1 MELRKE
7 ARDLLFCMLRKGDWI
22 TGEELSRML
31 GWNKKKVQQNIKWLM
46 EDIGQEGNIE
56 TQKNKG
62 YRVCR
67 ISECLRNEILKDA
80 FYNEVYF
87 NLDERRIILI
97 MDLLFRRQYIPMDQL
112 AEDYYL
118 SKSVVFEE
126 IRQMRRWFG
135 RNDDIQLE
143 VSPQRGIYIHGEEKD
158 KRYACTAW
166 GPLHVLQMTKID
178 PDAVQH
184 YQESM
189 EQAAEPLQQLLIDTG
204 RFISGE
210 EYSFLLRYIAMSR
223 LRSSLGYYLPEM
235 GEKPFEYTANL
246 PDLFKQA
253 RPTVICDRIFARELS
268 AAFQVPEACIRP
280 IVPGLTYHFDDFTLN
295 TFSGNHTDL
304 GTVSNFDGGKMFADP
319 ENPMIGPLNSYGCL
333 YNTNYAFTLKNGFFI
348 GFAAGVDLTDLQ
360 AAWKNRR
367 PGLLLRQ
374 RIATASAESYA
385 EECASLGAQLVLPM
399 HQDASCAENSDMN
412 LFAQK
417 VNGRFV
423 QKNCTA
429 RMFNPQR
436 LKWYSLESRICLDEN

>member
-1 MELRKE
+1 MELDK
-7 ARDLLFCMLRKGDWI
+7 
-22 TGEELSRML
+22 
-31 GWNKKKVQQNIKWLM
+31 
-46 EDIGQEGNIE
+46 
-56 TQKNKG
+56 
-62 YRVCR
+62 
-67 ISECLRNEILKDA
+67 
-80 FYNEVYF
+80 
-87 NLDERRIILI
+87 II
-97 MDLLFRRQYIPMDQL
+97 
-112 AEDYYL
+112 
-118 SKSVVFEE
+118 
-126 IRQMRRWFG
+126 
-135 RNDDIQLE
+135 
-143 VSPQRGIYIHGEEKD
+143 
-158 KRYACTAW
+158 
-166 GPLHVLQMTKID
+166 
-178 PDAVQH
+178 
-184 YQESM
+184 
-189 EQAAEPLQQLLIDTG
+189 PLQETPKTPYQTSIAVPIL
-204 RFISGE
+204 RFRWIHAQCFQFELPGGKILMTDPFFPQNPKAWKE
-210 EYSFLLRYIAMSR
+210 VCTPAFDADE
-223 LRSSLGYYLPEM
+223 LGKVDYVTINHSH
-235 GEKPFEYTANL
+235 FDHTANL

-417 VNGRFV
+417 VNGRLV

-436 LKWYSLESRICLDEN
+436 LKWYNLESRICLDENCPG

>member
-1 MELRKE
+1 MELDK
-7 ARDLLFCMLRKGDWI
+7 
-22 TGEELSRML
+22 
-31 GWNKKKVQQNIKWLM
+31 
-46 EDIGQEGNIE
+46 
-56 TQKNKG
+56 
-62 YRVCR
+62 
-67 ISECLRNEILKDA
+67 
-80 FYNEVYF
+80 
-87 NLDERRIILI
+87 II
-97 MDLLFRRQYIPMDQL
+97 
-112 AEDYYL
+112 
-118 SKSVVFEE
+118 
-126 IRQMRRWFG
+126 
-135 RNDDIQLE
+135 
-143 VSPQRGIYIHGEEKD
+143 
-158 KRYACTAW
+158 
-166 GPLHVLQMTKID
+166 
-178 PDAVQH
+178 
-184 YQESM
+184 
-189 EQAAEPLQQLLIDTG
+189 PLQETPKTPYQTSIAVPIL
-204 RFISGE
+204 RFRWIHAQCFQFELPGGKILMTDPFFPQNPKAWKE
-210 EYSFLLRYIAMSR
+210 VCIPAFDADE
-223 LRSSLGYYLPEM
+223 LGKVDYVTINHSH
-235 GEKPFEYTANL
+235 FDHTANL

>member
-1 MELRKE
+1 MELDK
-7 ARDLLFCMLRKGDWI
+7 
-22 TGEELSRML
+22 
-31 GWNKKKVQQNIKWLM
+31 
-46 EDIGQEGNIE
+46 
-56 TQKNKG
+56 
-62 YRVCR
+62 
-67 ISECLRNEILKDA
+67 
-80 FYNEVYF
+80 
-87 NLDERRIILI
+87 II
-97 MDLLFRRQYIPMDQL
+97 
-112 AEDYYL
+112 
-118 SKSVVFEE
+118 
-126 IRQMRRWFG
+126 
-135 RNDDIQLE
+135 
-143 VSPQRGIYIHGEEKD
+143 
-158 KRYACTAW
+158 
-166 GPLHVLQMTKID
+166 
-178 PDAVQH
+178 
-184 YQESM
+184 
-189 EQAAEPLQQLLIDTG
+189 PLQETPKTPYQTSIAVPIL
-204 RFISGE
+204 RFRWIHAQCFQFELPGGKILMTDPFFPQNPKAWKE
-210 EYSFLLRYIAMSR
+210 VCTPAFDADE
-223 LRSSLGYYLPEM
+223 LGKVDYVTINHSH
-235 GEKPFEYTANL
+235 FDHTANL

-253 RPTVICDRIFARELS
+253 LPTVICDRIFARELS

-319 ENPMIGPLNSYGCL
+319 ENPVIGPLNSYGCL

-417 VNGRFV
+417 VNGRLV

-436 LKWYSLESRICLDEN
+436 LKWYSLESRICLDENCPG

>member
-1 MELRKE
+1 MELDK
-7 ARDLLFCMLRKGDWI
+7 
-22 TGEELSRML
+22 
-31 GWNKKKVQQNIKWLM
+31 
-46 EDIGQEGNIE
+46 
-56 TQKNKG
+56 
-62 YRVCR
+62 
-67 ISECLRNEILKDA
+67 
-80 FYNEVYF
+80 
-87 NLDERRIILI
+87 II
-97 MDLLFRRQYIPMDQL
+97 
-112 AEDYYL
+112 
-118 SKSVVFEE
+118 
-126 IRQMRRWFG
+126 
-135 RNDDIQLE
+135 
-143 VSPQRGIYIHGEEKD
+143 
-158 KRYACTAW
+158 
-166 GPLHVLQMTKID
+166 
-178 PDAVQH
+178 
-184 YQESM
+184 
-189 EQAAEPLQQLLIDTG
+189 PLQEMPKTPYQTSIAVPIL
-204 RFISGE
+204 RFRWIHAQCFQFELPGGKILMTDPFFPQNPKAWKE
-210 EYSFLLRYIAMSR
+210 VCTPAFDADE
-223 LRSSLGYYLPEM
+223 LGKVDYVTINHSH
-235 GEKPFEYTANL
+235 FDHTANL

-333 YNTNYAFTLKNGFFI
+333 YNMNYAFTLKNGFFI

>member
-1 MELRKE
+1 MDFTVRKHFPEGFLWGGASAANQLEGGWNEGGKGLSVADVYTFDSSLPKEKWLDQWLMMTHDQVKE
-7 ARDLLFCMLRKGDWI
+7 AMNPDSKLYYPKRVGNDFYHHYK
-22 TGEELSRML
+22 
-31 GWNKKKVQQNIKWLM
+31 
-46 EDIGQEGNIE
+46 EDIRLFGEMGF
-56 TQKNKG
+56 KC
-62 YRVCR
+62 YRMSIAWTR
-67 ISECLRNEILKDA
+67 IFPRGDEAEPNEAGLA
-80 FYNEVYF
+80 FYDSVF
-87 NLDERRIILI
+87 DECAKYGI
-97 MDLLFRRQYIPMDQL
+97 QPMVS
-112 AEDYYL
+112 L
-118 SKSVVFEE
+118 SHYE
-126 IRQMRRWFG
+126 M
-135 RNDDIQLE
+135 
-143 VSPQRGIYIHGEEKD
+143 
-158 KRYACTAW
+158 
-166 GPLHVLQMTKID
+166 PLTLGVEYGGWANRK
-178 PDAVQH
+178 
-184 YQESM
+184 
-189 EQAAEPLQQLLIDTG
+189 LID
-204 RFISGE
+204 F
-210 EYSFLLRYIAMSR
+210 
-223 LRSSLGYYLPEM
+223 
-235 GEKPFEYTANL
+235 YTANL

-268 AAFQVPEACIRP
+268 AAFQVPEACIHP

>member
-1 MELRKE
+1 MELDK
-7 ARDLLFCMLRKGDWI
+7 
-22 TGEELSRML
+22 
-31 GWNKKKVQQNIKWLM
+31 
-46 EDIGQEGNIE
+46 
-56 TQKNKG
+56 
-62 YRVCR
+62 
-67 ISECLRNEILKDA
+67 
-80 FYNEVYF
+80 
-87 NLDERRIILI
+87 II
-97 MDLLFRRQYIPMDQL
+97 
-112 AEDYYL
+112 
-118 SKSVVFEE
+118 
-126 IRQMRRWFG
+126 
-135 RNDDIQLE
+135 
-143 VSPQRGIYIHGEEKD
+143 
-158 KRYACTAW
+158 
-166 GPLHVLQMTKID
+166 
-178 PDAVQH
+178 
-184 YQESM
+184 
-189 EQAAEPLQQLLIDTG
+189 PLQETPKTPYQTSIAVPIL
-204 RFISGE
+204 RFRWIHAQCFQFELPGGKILMTDPFFPQNPKAWKE
-210 EYSFLLRYIAMSR
+210 VCTPAFDADE
-223 LRSSLGYYLPEM
+223 LGKVDYVTINHSH
-235 GEKPFEYTANL
+235 FDHTANL

-429 RMFNPQR
+429 RVFNPQR

>member
-1 MELRKE
+1 MELDK
-7 ARDLLFCMLRKGDWI
+7 
-22 TGEELSRML
+22 
-31 GWNKKKVQQNIKWLM
+31 
-46 EDIGQEGNIE
+46 
-56 TQKNKG
+56 
-62 YRVCR
+62 
-67 ISECLRNEILKDA
+67 
-80 FYNEVYF
+80 
-87 NLDERRIILI
+87 II
-97 MDLLFRRQYIPMDQL
+97 
-112 AEDYYL
+112 
-118 SKSVVFEE
+118 
-126 IRQMRRWFG
+126 
-135 RNDDIQLE
+135 
-143 VSPQRGIYIHGEEKD
+143 
-158 KRYACTAW
+158 
-166 GPLHVLQMTKID
+166 
-178 PDAVQH
+178 
-184 YQESM
+184 
-189 EQAAEPLQQLLIDTG
+189 PLQETPKTPYQTSIAVPIL
-204 RFISGE
+204 RFRWIHAQCFQFELPGGKILMTDPFFPQNPKAWKE
-210 EYSFLLRYIAMSR
+210 VCTPAFDADE
-223 LRSSLGYYLPEM
+223 LGKVDYVTINHSH
-235 GEKPFEYTANL
+235 FDHTANL

-417 VNGRFV
+417 VNGRLV

-436 LKWYSLESRICLDEN
+436 LKWHSLESRICLDENCPG

>member
-1 MELRKE
+1 MELDK
-7 ARDLLFCMLRKGDWI
+7 
-22 TGEELSRML
+22 
-31 GWNKKKVQQNIKWLM
+31 
-46 EDIGQEGNIE
+46 
-56 TQKNKG
+56 
-62 YRVCR
+62 
-67 ISECLRNEILKDA
+67 
-80 FYNEVYF
+80 
-87 NLDERRIILI
+87 II
-97 MDLLFRRQYIPMDQL
+97 
-112 AEDYYL
+112 
-118 SKSVVFEE
+118 
-126 IRQMRRWFG
+126 
-135 RNDDIQLE
+135 
-143 VSPQRGIYIHGEEKD
+143 
-158 KRYACTAW
+158 
-166 GPLHVLQMTKID
+166 
-178 PDAVQH
+178 
-184 YQESM
+184 
-189 EQAAEPLQQLLIDTG
+189 PLQETPKTPYQTSIAVPVL
-204 RFISGE
+204 RFRWIHAQCFQFELPGGKILMTDPFFPQNPKAWKE
-210 EYSFLLRYIAMSR
+210 VCTPAFDADE
-223 LRSSLGYYLPEM
+223 LGKVDYVTINHSH
-235 GEKPFEYTANL
+235 FDHTANL

-268 AAFQVPEACIRP
+268 AAFQVPEACIHP

>member
-1 MELRKE
+1 MELDK
-7 ARDLLFCMLRKGDWI
+7 
-22 TGEELSRML
+22 
-31 GWNKKKVQQNIKWLM
+31 
-46 EDIGQEGNIE
+46 
-56 TQKNKG
+56 
-62 YRVCR
+62 
-67 ISECLRNEILKDA
+67 
-80 FYNEVYF
+80 
-87 NLDERRIILI
+87 II
-97 MDLLFRRQYIPMDQL
+97 
-112 AEDYYL
+112 
-118 SKSVVFEE
+118 
-126 IRQMRRWFG
+126 
-135 RNDDIQLE
+135 
-143 VSPQRGIYIHGEEKD
+143 
-158 KRYACTAW
+158 
-166 GPLHVLQMTKID
+166 
-178 PDAVQH
+178 
-184 YQESM
+184 
-189 EQAAEPLQQLLIDTG
+189 PLQETPKTPYQTSIAVPIL
-204 RFISGE
+204 RFRWIHAQCFQFELPGGKILMTDPFFPQNPKAWKE
-210 EYSFLLRYIAMSR
+210 VCTPAFDADE
-223 LRSSLGYYLPEM
+223 LGKVDYVTINHSH
-235 GEKPFEYTANL
+235 FDHTANL

-374 RIATASAESYA
+374 RIATASAASYA

>member
-1 MELRKE
+1 MELDK
-7 ARDLLFCMLRKGDWI
+7 
-22 TGEELSRML
+22 
-31 GWNKKKVQQNIKWLM
+31 
-46 EDIGQEGNIE
+46 
-56 TQKNKG
+56 
-62 YRVCR
+62 
-67 ISECLRNEILKDA
+67 
-80 FYNEVYF
+80 
-87 NLDERRIILI
+87 II
-97 MDLLFRRQYIPMDQL
+97 
-112 AEDYYL
+112 
-118 SKSVVFEE
+118 
-126 IRQMRRWFG
+126 
-135 RNDDIQLE
+135 
-143 VSPQRGIYIHGEEKD
+143 
-158 KRYACTAW
+158 
-166 GPLHVLQMTKID
+166 
-178 PDAVQH
+178 
-184 YQESM
+184 
-189 EQAAEPLQQLLIDTG
+189 PLQETPKTPYQTSIAVPIL
-204 RFISGE
+204 RFRWIHAQCFQFELPGGKILMTDPFFPQNPKAWKE
-210 EYSFLLRYIAMSR
+210 VCTPAFDADE
-223 LRSSLGYYLPEM
+223 LGKVDYVTINHSH
-235 GEKPFEYTANL
+235 FDHTANL

-333 YNTNYAFTLKNGFFI
+333 YNTNYAFTFKNGFFI

-417 VNGRFV
+417 VNGRLV

-436 LKWYSLESRICLDEN
+436 LKWYSLESRICLDENCPG

>member
-1 MELRKE
+1 MEL
-7 ARDLLFCMLRKGDWI
+7 
-22 TGEELSRML
+22 
-31 GWNKKKVQQNIKWLM
+31 
-46 EDIGQEGNIE
+46 
-56 TQKNKG
+56 
-62 YRVCR
+62 
-67 ISECLRNEILKDA
+67 
-80 FYNEVYF
+80 
-87 NLDERRIILI
+87 
-97 MDLLFRRQYIPMDQL
+97 
-112 AEDYYL
+112 
-118 SKSVVFEE
+118 
-126 IRQMRRWFG
+126 
-135 RNDDIQLE
+135 
-143 VSPQRGIYIHGEEKD
+143 D
-158 KRYACTAW
+158 KI
-166 GPLHVLQMTKID
+166 V
-178 PDAVQH
+178 
-184 YQESM
+184 
-189 EQAAEPLQQLLIDTG
+189 PLQETPKTPYQTSIAVPIL
-204 RFISGE
+204 RFRWIHAQCFQFELPGGKILMTDPFFPQNPKAWKE
-210 EYSFLLRYIAMSR
+210 VCTPAFDADE
-223 LRSSLGYYLPEM
+223 LGKVDYVTINHSH
-235 GEKPFEYTANL
+235 FDHTANL

-253 RPTVICDRIFARELS
+253 WPTVICDRIFARELS
-268 AAFQVPEACIRP
+268 AAFQVPEACIHP

>member
-1 MELRKE
+1 MELDK
-7 ARDLLFCMLRKGDWI
+7 
-22 TGEELSRML
+22 
-31 GWNKKKVQQNIKWLM
+31 
-46 EDIGQEGNIE
+46 
-56 TQKNKG
+56 
-62 YRVCR
+62 
-67 ISECLRNEILKDA
+67 
-80 FYNEVYF
+80 
-87 NLDERRIILI
+87 II
-97 MDLLFRRQYIPMDQL
+97 
-112 AEDYYL
+112 
-118 SKSVVFEE
+118 
-126 IRQMRRWFG
+126 
-135 RNDDIQLE
+135 
-143 VSPQRGIYIHGEEKD
+143 
-158 KRYACTAW
+158 
-166 GPLHVLQMTKID
+166 
-178 PDAVQH
+178 
-184 YQESM
+184 
-189 EQAAEPLQQLLIDTG
+189 PLQETPKTPYQTSIAVPIL
-204 RFISGE
+204 RFRWIHAQCFQFELPGGKILMTDPFFPQNPKAWKE
-210 EYSFLLRYIAMSR
+210 VCTPAFDADE
-223 LRSSLGYYLPEM
+223 LGKVDYVTINHSH
-235 GEKPFEYTANL
+235 FDHTANL

-436 LKWYSLESRICLDEN
+436 LKWYSLESRICLDENCPG

>member
-1 MELRKE
+1 MELDK
-7 ARDLLFCMLRKGDWI
+7 
-22 TGEELSRML
+22 
-31 GWNKKKVQQNIKWLM
+31 
-46 EDIGQEGNIE
+46 
-56 TQKNKG
+56 
-62 YRVCR
+62 
-67 ISECLRNEILKDA
+67 
-80 FYNEVYF
+80 
-87 NLDERRIILI
+87 II
-97 MDLLFRRQYIPMDQL
+97 
-112 AEDYYL
+112 
-118 SKSVVFEE
+118 
-126 IRQMRRWFG
+126 
-135 RNDDIQLE
+135 
-143 VSPQRGIYIHGEEKD
+143 
-158 KRYACTAW
+158 
-166 GPLHVLQMTKID
+166 
-178 PDAVQH
+178 
-184 YQESM
+184 
-189 EQAAEPLQQLLIDTG
+189 PLQETPKTPYQTSIAVPIL
-204 RFISGE
+204 RFRWIHAQCFQFELPGGKILMTDPFFPQNPKAWKE
-210 EYSFLLRYIAMSR
+210 VCTPAFDADE
-223 LRSSLGYYLPEM
+223 LGKVDYVTINHSH
-235 GEKPFEYTANL
+235 FDHTANL

-385 EECASLGAQLVLPM
+385 EECASMGAQLVLPM

-417 VNGRFV
+417 VNGRLV

-436 LKWYSLESRICLDEN
+436 LKWYSLESRICLDENCPG

>member
-1 MELRKE
+1 MELDK
-7 ARDLLFCMLRKGDWI
+7 
-22 TGEELSRML
+22 
-31 GWNKKKVQQNIKWLM
+31 
-46 EDIGQEGNIE
+46 
-56 TQKNKG
+56 
-62 YRVCR
+62 
-67 ISECLRNEILKDA
+67 
-80 FYNEVYF
+80 
-87 NLDERRIILI
+87 II
-97 MDLLFRRQYIPMDQL
+97 
-112 AEDYYL
+112 
-118 SKSVVFEE
+118 
-126 IRQMRRWFG
+126 
-135 RNDDIQLE
+135 
-143 VSPQRGIYIHGEEKD
+143 
-158 KRYACTAW
+158 
-166 GPLHVLQMTKID
+166 
-178 PDAVQH
+178 
-184 YQESM
+184 
-189 EQAAEPLQQLLIDTG
+189 PLQETPKTPYQTSIAVPIL
-204 RFISGE
+204 RFRWLHAQCFQFELPGGKILMTDPFFPQNPKAWKE
-210 EYSFLLRYIAMSR
+210 VCTPAFDADE
-223 LRSSLGYYLPEM
+223 LGKVDYVTINHSH
-235 GEKPFEYTANL
+235 FDHTANL

-268 AAFQVPEACIRP
+268 AAFQVPEACIHP

>member
-1 MELRKE
+1 MELDK
-7 ARDLLFCMLRKGDWI
+7 
-22 TGEELSRML
+22 
-31 GWNKKKVQQNIKWLM
+31 
-46 EDIGQEGNIE
+46 
-56 TQKNKG
+56 
-62 YRVCR
+62 
-67 ISECLRNEILKDA
+67 
-80 FYNEVYF
+80 
-87 NLDERRIILI
+87 II
-97 MDLLFRRQYIPMDQL
+97 
-112 AEDYYL
+112 
-118 SKSVVFEE
+118 
-126 IRQMRRWFG
+126 
-135 RNDDIQLE
+135 
-143 VSPQRGIYIHGEEKD
+143 
-158 KRYACTAW
+158 
-166 GPLHVLQMTKID
+166 
-178 PDAVQH
+178 
-184 YQESM
+184 
-189 EQAAEPLQQLLIDTG
+189 PLQETPKTPYQTSIAVPIL
-204 RFISGE
+204 RFRWIHAQCFQFELPGGKILMTDPF
-210 EYSFLLRYIAMSR
+210 FLQNPKAWKEVCTPAFDADE
-223 LRSSLGYYLPEM
+223 LGKVDYVTINHSH
-235 GEKPFEYTANL
+235 FDHTANL

-319 ENPMIGPLNSYGCL
+319 ENPVIGPLNSYGCL

>member
-1 MELRKE
+1 MELDK
-7 ARDLLFCMLRKGDWI
+7 
-22 TGEELSRML
+22 
-31 GWNKKKVQQNIKWLM
+31 
-46 EDIGQEGNIE
+46 
-56 TQKNKG
+56 
-62 YRVCR
+62 
-67 ISECLRNEILKDA
+67 
-80 FYNEVYF
+80 
-87 NLDERRIILI
+87 II
-97 MDLLFRRQYIPMDQL
+97 
-112 AEDYYL
+112 
-118 SKSVVFEE
+118 
-126 IRQMRRWFG
+126 
-135 RNDDIQLE
+135 
-143 VSPQRGIYIHGEEKD
+143 
-158 KRYACTAW
+158 
-166 GPLHVLQMTKID
+166 
-178 PDAVQH
+178 
-184 YQESM
+184 
-189 EQAAEPLQQLLIDTG
+189 PLQETPKTPYQTSIAVPIL
-204 RFISGE
+204 RFRWIHAQCFQFELPGGKILMTDPFFPQNLKAWKE
-210 EYSFLLRYIAMSR
+210 VCTPAFDADE
-223 LRSSLGYYLPEM
+223 LGKVDYVTINHSH
-235 GEKPFEYTANL
+235 FDHTANL

-268 AAFQVPEACIRP
+268 AAFQVPEACIHP

>member
-1 MELRKE
+1 MELDK
-7 ARDLLFCMLRKGDWI
+7 
-22 TGEELSRML
+22 
-31 GWNKKKVQQNIKWLM
+31 
-46 EDIGQEGNIE
+46 
-56 TQKNKG
+56 
-62 YRVCR
+62 
-67 ISECLRNEILKDA
+67 
-80 FYNEVYF
+80 
-87 NLDERRIILI
+87 II
-97 MDLLFRRQYIPMDQL
+97 
-112 AEDYYL
+112 
-118 SKSVVFEE
+118 
-126 IRQMRRWFG
+126 
-135 RNDDIQLE
+135 
-143 VSPQRGIYIHGEEKD
+143 
-158 KRYACTAW
+158 
-166 GPLHVLQMTKID
+166 
-178 PDAVQH
+178 
-184 YQESM
+184 
-189 EQAAEPLQQLLIDTG
+189 PLQETPKTPYQTSIAVPIL
-204 RFISGE
+204 RFRWIHAQCFQFELPGGKILMTDPFFPQNPKAWKEVCTPASDADE
-210 EYSFLLRYIAMSR
+210 
-223 LRSSLGYYLPEM
+223 LGKVDYVTINHSH
-235 GEKPFEYTANL
+235 FDHTANL

-417 VNGRFV
+417 VNGRLV

-436 LKWYSLESRICLDEN
+436 LKWYSLESRICLDENCPG

>member
-1 MELRKE
+1 MELDK
-7 ARDLLFCMLRKGDWI
+7 
-22 TGEELSRML
+22 
-31 GWNKKKVQQNIKWLM
+31 
-46 EDIGQEGNIE
+46 
-56 TQKNKG
+56 
-62 YRVCR
+62 
-67 ISECLRNEILKDA
+67 
-80 FYNEVYF
+80 
-87 NLDERRIILI
+87 II
-97 MDLLFRRQYIPMDQL
+97 
-112 AEDYYL
+112 
-118 SKSVVFEE
+118 
-126 IRQMRRWFG
+126 
-135 RNDDIQLE
+135 
-143 VSPQRGIYIHGEEKD
+143 
-158 KRYACTAW
+158 
-166 GPLHVLQMTKID
+166 
-178 PDAVQH
+178 
-184 YQESM
+184 
-189 EQAAEPLQQLLIDTG
+189 PLQETPKTPYQTSIAVPIL
-204 RFISGE
+204 RFRWIHAQCFQFELPGGKILMTDPFFPQNPKAWKE
-210 EYSFLLRYIAMSR
+210 VCTPAFDADG
-223 LRSSLGYYLPEM
+223 LGKVDYVTINHSH
-235 GEKPFEYTANL
+235 FDHTANL

-417 VNGRFV
+417 VNGRLV
-423 QKNCTA
+423 QKKLYCPYVQSA
-429 RMFNPQR
+429 AAKMV
-436 LKWYSLESRICLDEN
+436 

>member
-1 MELRKE
+1 MELDK
-7 ARDLLFCMLRKGDWI
+7 
-22 TGEELSRML
+22 
-31 GWNKKKVQQNIKWLM
+31 
-46 EDIGQEGNIE
+46 
-56 TQKNKG
+56 
-62 YRVCR
+62 
-67 ISECLRNEILKDA
+67 
-80 FYNEVYF
+80 
-87 NLDERRIILI
+87 II
-97 MDLLFRRQYIPMDQL
+97 
-112 AEDYYL
+112 
-118 SKSVVFEE
+118 
-126 IRQMRRWFG
+126 
-135 RNDDIQLE
+135 
-143 VSPQRGIYIHGEEKD
+143 
-158 KRYACTAW
+158 
-166 GPLHVLQMTKID
+166 
-178 PDAVQH
+178 
-184 YQESM
+184 
-189 EQAAEPLQQLLIDTG
+189 PLQETPKTPYQTSIAVPIL
-204 RFISGE
+204 RFRWIHAQCFQFELPGGKILMTDPFFPQNPKAWKE
-210 EYSFLLRYIAMSR
+210 VCTPAFDADE
-223 LRSSLGYYLPEM
+223 LGKVDYVTINHSH
-235 GEKPFEYTANL
+235 FDHTANL

-268 AAFQVPEACIRP
+268 AAFQGPEACIHP

-374 RIATASAESYA
+374 RIATAAAESYA

-429 RMFNPQR
+429 RVFNPQR

>member
-1 MELRKE
+1 MELDK
-7 ARDLLFCMLRKGDWI
+7 
-22 TGEELSRML
+22 
-31 GWNKKKVQQNIKWLM
+31 
-46 EDIGQEGNIE
+46 
-56 TQKNKG
+56 
-62 YRVCR
+62 
-67 ISECLRNEILKDA
+67 
-80 FYNEVYF
+80 
-87 NLDERRIILI
+87 II
-97 MDLLFRRQYIPMDQL
+97 
-112 AEDYYL
+112 
-118 SKSVVFEE
+118 
-126 IRQMRRWFG
+126 
-135 RNDDIQLE
+135 
-143 VSPQRGIYIHGEEKD
+143 
-158 KRYACTAW
+158 
-166 GPLHVLQMTKID
+166 
-178 PDAVQH
+178 
-184 YQESM
+184 
-189 EQAAEPLQQLLIDTG
+189 PLQETPKTPYQTSIAVPIL
-204 RFISGE
+204 RFRWIHAQCFQIELPGGKILMTDPFFPQNPKAWKE
-210 EYSFLLRYIAMSR
+210 VCTPAFDADE
-223 LRSSLGYYLPEM
+223 LGKVDYVTINHSH
-235 GEKPFEYTANL
+235 FDHTANL

-253 RPTVICDRIFARELS
+253 QPTVICDRIFARELS

-333 YNTNYAFTLKNGFFI
+333 YNTNYAFTLKNGFFV

>member
-1 MELRKE
+1 MELDK
-7 ARDLLFCMLRKGDWI
+7 
-22 TGEELSRML
+22 
-31 GWNKKKVQQNIKWLM
+31 
-46 EDIGQEGNIE
+46 
-56 TQKNKG
+56 
-62 YRVCR
+62 
-67 ISECLRNEILKDA
+67 
-80 FYNEVYF
+80 
-87 NLDERRIILI
+87 II
-97 MDLLFRRQYIPMDQL
+97 
-112 AEDYYL
+112 
-118 SKSVVFEE
+118 
-126 IRQMRRWFG
+126 
-135 RNDDIQLE
+135 
-143 VSPQRGIYIHGEEKD
+143 
-158 KRYACTAW
+158 
-166 GPLHVLQMTKID
+166 
-178 PDAVQH
+178 
-184 YQESM
+184 
-189 EQAAEPLQQLLIDTG
+189 PLQETPKTPYQTSIAVPIL
-204 RFISGE
+204 RFRWIHAQCFQFELPGGKILMTDPFFPQNPKAWKE
-210 EYSFLLRYIAMSR
+210 VCTPAFDADE
-223 LRSSLGYYLPEM
+223 LGKVDYVTINHSH
-235 GEKPFEYTANL
+235 FDHTANL

-319 ENPMIGPLNSYGCL
+319 ENTMIGPLNSYGCL

>member
-1 MELRKE
+1 MELDK
-7 ARDLLFCMLRKGDWI
+7 
-22 TGEELSRML
+22 
-31 GWNKKKVQQNIKWLM
+31 
-46 EDIGQEGNIE
+46 
-56 TQKNKG
+56 
-62 YRVCR
+62 
-67 ISECLRNEILKDA
+67 
-80 FYNEVYF
+80 
-87 NLDERRIILI
+87 II
-97 MDLLFRRQYIPMDQL
+97 
-112 AEDYYL
+112 
-118 SKSVVFEE
+118 
-126 IRQMRRWFG
+126 
-135 RNDDIQLE
+135 
-143 VSPQRGIYIHGEEKD
+143 
-158 KRYACTAW
+158 
-166 GPLHVLQMTKID
+166 
-178 PDAVQH
+178 
-184 YQESM
+184 
-189 EQAAEPLQQLLIDTG
+189 PLQETPKTPYQTSIAVPVL
-204 RFISGE
+204 RFRWIHAQCFQFELPGGKILMTDPFFPQNPKAWKE
-210 EYSFLLRYIAMSR
+210 VCTPAFDADE
-223 LRSSLGYYLPEM
+223 LGKVDYVTINHSH
-235 GEKPFEYTANL
+235 FDHTANL
-246 PDLFKQA
+246 PDLFKQT

>member
-1 MELRKE
+1 MELDK
-7 ARDLLFCMLRKGDWI
+7 
-22 TGEELSRML
+22 
-31 GWNKKKVQQNIKWLM
+31 
-46 EDIGQEGNIE
+46 
-56 TQKNKG
+56 
-62 YRVCR
+62 
-67 ISECLRNEILKDA
+67 
-80 FYNEVYF
+80 
-87 NLDERRIILI
+87 II
-97 MDLLFRRQYIPMDQL
+97 
-112 AEDYYL
+112 
-118 SKSVVFEE
+118 
-126 IRQMRRWFG
+126 
-135 RNDDIQLE
+135 
-143 VSPQRGIYIHGEEKD
+143 
-158 KRYACTAW
+158 
-166 GPLHVLQMTKID
+166 
-178 PDAVQH
+178 
-184 YQESM
+184 
-189 EQAAEPLQQLLIDTG
+189 PLQETPKTPYQTSIAVPIL
-204 RFISGE
+204 RFRWIHAQCFQFELPGGKILMTDPFFPQNPKAWKE
-210 EYSFLLRYIAMSR
+210 VCTPAFDADG
-223 LRSSLGYYLPEM
+223 LGKVDYVTINHSH
-235 GEKPFEYTANL
+235 FDHTANL

-417 VNGRFV
+417 VNGRLG

>member
-1 MELRKE
+1 MELDK
-7 ARDLLFCMLRKGDWI
+7 
-22 TGEELSRML
+22 
-31 GWNKKKVQQNIKWLM
+31 
-46 EDIGQEGNIE
+46 
-56 TQKNKG
+56 
-62 YRVCR
+62 
-67 ISECLRNEILKDA
+67 
-80 FYNEVYF
+80 
-87 NLDERRIILI
+87 II
-97 MDLLFRRQYIPMDQL
+97 
-112 AEDYYL
+112 
-118 SKSVVFEE
+118 
-126 IRQMRRWFG
+126 
-135 RNDDIQLE
+135 
-143 VSPQRGIYIHGEEKD
+143 
-158 KRYACTAW
+158 
-166 GPLHVLQMTKID
+166 
-178 PDAVQH
+178 
-184 YQESM
+184 
-189 EQAAEPLQQLLIDTG
+189 PLQETPKTPYQTSIAVPIL
-204 RFISGE
+204 RFRWIHAQCFQFELPGGKILMTDPFFPQNPKAWKE
-210 EYSFLLRYIAMSR
+210 VCTPAFDADE
-223 LRSSLGYYLPEM
+223 LGKVDYVTINHSH
-235 GEKPFEYTANL
+235 FDHTANL

-423 QKNCTA
+423 QKNYTA

>member
-1 MELRKE
+1 MELDK
-7 ARDLLFCMLRKGDWI
+7 
-22 TGEELSRML
+22 
-31 GWNKKKVQQNIKWLM
+31 
-46 EDIGQEGNIE
+46 
-56 TQKNKG
+56 
-62 YRVCR
+62 
-67 ISECLRNEILKDA
+67 
-80 FYNEVYF
+80 
-87 NLDERRIILI
+87 II
-97 MDLLFRRQYIPMDQL
+97 
-112 AEDYYL
+112 
-118 SKSVVFEE
+118 
-126 IRQMRRWFG
+126 
-135 RNDDIQLE
+135 
-143 VSPQRGIYIHGEEKD
+143 
-158 KRYACTAW
+158 
-166 GPLHVLQMTKID
+166 
-178 PDAVQH
+178 
-184 YQESM
+184 
-189 EQAAEPLQQLLIDTG
+189 PLQETPKTPYQTSIAVPIL
-204 RFISGE
+204 RFRWIHAQCFQFELPGGKILMTDPFFPQNPKAWKE
-210 EYSFLLRYIAMSR
+210 VCTPAFDADE
-223 LRSSLGYYLPEM
+223 LGKVDYVTINHSH
-235 GEKPFEYTANL
+235 FDHTANL

-268 AAFQVPEACIRP
+268 AAFQVPEACICP

>member
-1 MELRKE
+1 MELDK
-7 ARDLLFCMLRKGDWI
+7 
-22 TGEELSRML
+22 
-31 GWNKKKVQQNIKWLM
+31 
-46 EDIGQEGNIE
+46 
-56 TQKNKG
+56 
-62 YRVCR
+62 
-67 ISECLRNEILKDA
+67 
-80 FYNEVYF
+80 
-87 NLDERRIILI
+87 II
-97 MDLLFRRQYIPMDQL
+97 
-112 AEDYYL
+112 
-118 SKSVVFEE
+118 
-126 IRQMRRWFG
+126 
-135 RNDDIQLE
+135 
-143 VSPQRGIYIHGEEKD
+143 
-158 KRYACTAW
+158 
-166 GPLHVLQMTKID
+166 
-178 PDAVQH
+178 
-184 YQESM
+184 
-189 EQAAEPLQQLLIDTG
+189 PLQETPKTPYQTSIAVPIL
-204 RFISGE
+204 RFRWIHAQCFQFELPGGKILMTDPFFPQNPKAWKE
-210 EYSFLLRYIAMSR
+210 VCTPAFDADE
-223 LRSSLGYYLPEM
+223 LGKVDYVTINHSH
-235 GEKPFEYTANL
+235 FDHTANL

-367 PGLLLRQ
+367 PGLLLRK

>member
-1 MELRKE
+1 MELDK
-7 ARDLLFCMLRKGDWI
+7 
-22 TGEELSRML
+22 
-31 GWNKKKVQQNIKWLM
+31 
-46 EDIGQEGNIE
+46 
-56 TQKNKG
+56 
-62 YRVCR
+62 
-67 ISECLRNEILKDA
+67 
-80 FYNEVYF
+80 
-87 NLDERRIILI
+87 II
-97 MDLLFRRQYIPMDQL
+97 
-112 AEDYYL
+112 
-118 SKSVVFEE
+118 
-126 IRQMRRWFG
+126 
-135 RNDDIQLE
+135 
-143 VSPQRGIYIHGEEKD
+143 
-158 KRYACTAW
+158 
-166 GPLHVLQMTKID
+166 
-178 PDAVQH
+178 
-184 YQESM
+184 
-189 EQAAEPLQQLLIDTG
+189 PLQETPKTPYQTSITVPIL
-204 RFISGE
+204 RFRWIHAQCFQFELPGGKILMTDPFFPQNPKAWKE
-210 EYSFLLRYIAMSR
+210 VCTPAFDADE
-223 LRSSLGYYLPEM
+223 LGKVDYVTINHSH
-235 GEKPFEYTANL
+235 FDHTANL

-268 AAFQVPEACIRP
+268 AAFQVPEACIHP

>member
-1 MELRKE
+1 MELDK
-7 ARDLLFCMLRKGDWI
+7 
-22 TGEELSRML
+22 
-31 GWNKKKVQQNIKWLM
+31 
-46 EDIGQEGNIE
+46 
-56 TQKNKG
+56 
-62 YRVCR
+62 
-67 ISECLRNEILKDA
+67 
-80 FYNEVYF
+80 
-87 NLDERRIILI
+87 II
-97 MDLLFRRQYIPMDQL
+97 
-112 AEDYYL
+112 
-118 SKSVVFEE
+118 
-126 IRQMRRWFG
+126 
-135 RNDDIQLE
+135 
-143 VSPQRGIYIHGEEKD
+143 
-158 KRYACTAW
+158 
-166 GPLHVLQMTKID
+166 
-178 PDAVQH
+178 
-184 YQESM
+184 
-189 EQAAEPLQQLLIDTG
+189 PLQETPKTPYQTSIAVPIL
-204 RFISGE
+204 RFRWIHAQCFQFELPGGKILMTDPFFPQNPKAWKE
-210 EYSFLLRYIAMSR
+210 VCTPAFDADE
-223 LRSSLGYYLPEM
+223 LGKVDYVTINHSH
-235 GEKPFEYTANL
+235 FDHTANL

-417 VNGRFV
+417 VNGRLV

-436 LKWYSLESRICLDEN
+436 LKWYSLESRICLNENCPG

>member
-1 MELRKE
+1 MELDK
-7 ARDLLFCMLRKGDWI
+7 
-22 TGEELSRML
+22 
-31 GWNKKKVQQNIKWLM
+31 
-46 EDIGQEGNIE
+46 
-56 TQKNKG
+56 
-62 YRVCR
+62 
-67 ISECLRNEILKDA
+67 
-80 FYNEVYF
+80 
-87 NLDERRIILI
+87 II
-97 MDLLFRRQYIPMDQL
+97 
-112 AEDYYL
+112 
-118 SKSVVFEE
+118 
-126 IRQMRRWFG
+126 
-135 RNDDIQLE
+135 
-143 VSPQRGIYIHGEEKD
+143 
-158 KRYACTAW
+158 
-166 GPLHVLQMTKID
+166 
-178 PDAVQH
+178 
-184 YQESM
+184 
-189 EQAAEPLQQLLIDTG
+189 PLQETPKTPYQTSIAVPIL
-204 RFISGE
+204 RFRWIHAQCFQFELPGGKILMTDPFFPQNPKAWKE
-210 EYSFLLRYIAMSR
+210 VCTPAFDADE
-223 LRSSLGYYLPEM
+223 LGKVDYVTINHSH
-235 GEKPFEYTANL
+235 FDHTANL

-253 RPTVICDRIFARELS
+253 RPTVICDRIIARELS
-268 AAFQVPEACIRP
+268 AAFQVPEACIHP

>member
-1 MELRKE
+1 MEL
-7 ARDLLFCMLRKGDWI
+7 
-22 TGEELSRML
+22 
-31 GWNKKKVQQNIKWLM
+31 
-46 EDIGQEGNIE
+46 
-56 TQKNKG
+56 
-62 YRVCR
+62 
-67 ISECLRNEILKDA
+67 
-80 FYNEVYF
+80 
-87 NLDERRIILI
+87 
-97 MDLLFRRQYIPMDQL
+97 
-112 AEDYYL
+112 
-118 SKSVVFEE
+118 
-126 IRQMRRWFG
+126 
-135 RNDDIQLE
+135 
-143 VSPQRGIYIHGEEKD
+143 D
-158 KRYACTAW
+158 KI
-166 GPLHVLQMTKID
+166 V
-178 PDAVQH
+178 
-184 YQESM
+184 
-189 EQAAEPLQQLLIDTG
+189 PLQETPKTPYQTSIAVPIL
-204 RFISGE
+204 RFRWIHAQCFQFELPGGKILMTDPFFPQNPKAWKE
-210 EYSFLLRYIAMSR
+210 VCTPAFDADE
-223 LRSSLGYYLPEM
+223 LGKVDYVTINHSH
-235 GEKPFEYTANL
+235 FDHTANL

-399 HQDASCAENSDMN
+399 HQDASCVENSDMN

-417 VNGRFV
+417 VNGRLV

>member
-1 MELRKE
+1 MELDK
-7 ARDLLFCMLRKGDWI
+7 
-22 TGEELSRML
+22 
-31 GWNKKKVQQNIKWLM
+31 
-46 EDIGQEGNIE
+46 
-56 TQKNKG
+56 
-62 YRVCR
+62 
-67 ISECLRNEILKDA
+67 
-80 FYNEVYF
+80 
-87 NLDERRIILI
+87 II
-97 MDLLFRRQYIPMDQL
+97 
-112 AEDYYL
+112 
-118 SKSVVFEE
+118 
-126 IRQMRRWFG
+126 
-135 RNDDIQLE
+135 
-143 VSPQRGIYIHGEEKD
+143 
-158 KRYACTAW
+158 
-166 GPLHVLQMTKID
+166 
-178 PDAVQH
+178 
-184 YQESM
+184 
-189 EQAAEPLQQLLIDTG
+189 PLQETPKTPYQTSIAVPIL
-204 RFISGE
+204 RFRWIHAQCFQFELPGGKILMTDPFFPQNPKAWKE
-210 EYSFLLRYIAMSR
+210 VCTPAFDADD
-223 LRSSLGYYLPEM
+223 LGKVDYVTINHSH
-235 GEKPFEYTANL
+235 FDHTANL

-417 VNGRFV
+417 VNGRLV

-436 LKWYSLESRICLDEN
+436 LKWYSLESRICLDENCPG

>member
-1 MELRKE
+1 MELDK
-7 ARDLLFCMLRKGDWI
+7 
-22 TGEELSRML
+22 
-31 GWNKKKVQQNIKWLM
+31 
-46 EDIGQEGNIE
+46 
-56 TQKNKG
+56 
-62 YRVCR
+62 
-67 ISECLRNEILKDA
+67 
-80 FYNEVYF
+80 
-87 NLDERRIILI
+87 II
-97 MDLLFRRQYIPMDQL
+97 
-112 AEDYYL
+112 
-118 SKSVVFEE
+118 
-126 IRQMRRWFG
+126 
-135 RNDDIQLE
+135 
-143 VSPQRGIYIHGEEKD
+143 
-158 KRYACTAW
+158 
-166 GPLHVLQMTKID
+166 
-178 PDAVQH
+178 
-184 YQESM
+184 
-189 EQAAEPLQQLLIDTG
+189 PLQETPKTPYQTSIAVPIL
-204 RFISGE
+204 RFRWIHAQCFQFELPGGKILMTDPFFPQNPKAWKE
-210 EYSFLLRYIAMSR
+210 VCTPAFDADE
-223 LRSSLGYYLPEM
+223 LGKVDYVTINHSH
-235 GEKPFEYTANL
+235 FDHTANL

-333 YNTNYAFTLKNGFFI
+333 YNTNYAFTLKNGFFN

-417 VNGRFV
+417 VNGRLV

-436 LKWYSLESRICLDEN
+436 LKWYSLESRICLDENCPG

>member
-1 MELRKE
+1 MELDK
-7 ARDLLFCMLRKGDWI
+7 
-22 TGEELSRML
+22 
-31 GWNKKKVQQNIKWLM
+31 
-46 EDIGQEGNIE
+46 
-56 TQKNKG
+56 
-62 YRVCR
+62 
-67 ISECLRNEILKDA
+67 
-80 FYNEVYF
+80 
-87 NLDERRIILI
+87 II
-97 MDLLFRRQYIPMDQL
+97 
-112 AEDYYL
+112 
-118 SKSVVFEE
+118 
-126 IRQMRRWFG
+126 
-135 RNDDIQLE
+135 
-143 VSPQRGIYIHGEEKD
+143 
-158 KRYACTAW
+158 
-166 GPLHVLQMTKID
+166 
-178 PDAVQH
+178 
-184 YQESM
+184 
-189 EQAAEPLQQLLIDTG
+189 PLQETPKTPYQTSIAVPIL
-204 RFISGE
+204 RFRWIHAQCFQFELPGGKILMTDPFFPQNPKAWKE
-210 EYSFLLRYIAMSR
+210 VCTPAFDADE
-223 LRSSLGYYLPEM
+223 LGKVDYVTINHSH
-235 GEKPFEYTANL
+235 FDHTANL

-319 ENPMIGPLNSYGCL
+319 ENPVIGPLNSYGCL

-360 AAWKNRR
+360 VAWKNRR